1 MCLHTIQHHE
11 ADHILPTV
19 KAVAL
24 PSNKVLRFLLD
35 TGSNVNLI
43 AAGTAN
49 SLRLTKKTHDSRNIP
64 ISLNTVQTS
73 TPLQTQKVN
82 LNLQTHASPISLA
95 FLIVPEIQPIHGRNL
110 KIKVRK
116 KSLSDPFPR
125 QWPLKIDGILSAA
138 TTLQIAKKTIKSVKN
153 YPGLYLWQ
161 TAFGNAIFGHGSTE
175 KTWPLPIKS
184 AYMSATERL
193 SLITEKFLTLYTL
206 PEDTANDNLTEQEL
220 HSMQLLND
228 TLVYSATEKR
238 FTCKLLFKKDAV
250 PVNNY
255 KNAVA
260 RLKSVWTMLKKDSK
274 KRDAYKEAIQKL
286 IDDKRVVRISE
297 KEIKTF
303 KGPIMYL
310 PHSIVHSPTSITT
323 PYRVVYDGSA
333 VIKTN
338 PKVTYN
344 DLLLPGLPLH
354 RELTA
359 ILMKFRQKRYVL
371 NGDIKALFL
380 NVLLHKDHQNLC
392 RFLWQDS
399 YDGPIIT
406 YKFQALLFGLNCSPT
421 IAMAAVQKLTKMV
434 MTDPKSTDHDKLAA
448 ERLANDVYVDDLVTT
463 FNDVTEM
470 EQCYNSINKILA
482 MGSFEMRKWMS
493 NHFRFMKKIPEKI
506 RLPGIVDSNEKAVI
520 PDPTVRSFETTA
532 DDVQLSIKED
542 PSVVTFATGE
552 LDPLQGTKACTKTLG
567 YRYDIKNDLIVF
579 DQYDSLHETTGKVI
593 MRTLASKLAKIFDPL
608 GLVSAFILP
617 ARVLLSKCHDAG
629 FTWTTPLPVN
639 GPIYKDFM
647 HWLQQ
652 TKHLSN
658 VRFKRLAPF
667 DATTHFAICADA
679 CHDGVACTV
688 HAISTI
694 KGKRVSNLLYAKS
707 LLVHKKMRNREMAAK
722 ELSALEMASKV
733 ALYFVQHVGIA
744 KEQITLHTD
753 SMVTAFWIK
762 KNSQE
767 LKPYIATRVRN
778 IQNSGFL
785 VKHIEGKSNPS
796 DLFSRGVLDPRKLM
810 DTAILH
816 GPHFFLWPIHE
827 WPVTEADRKN
837 LDESAFLGG
846 LKKSNV
852 ILSSNMLFISP
863 TSSKSTPHALIDYY
877 SKYSRLIRII
887 ARLFYAVDVFCKRT
901 NVPFTL
907 TNVYRNKAEIY
918 LIKST
923 QKQFYSSEIALLQ
936 KNLRIKKG
944 SQLLPHNV
952 FIDEDGVLRSEGRLL
967 KDDITGEQKMP
978 IILPAS
984 KHSFLLLQHIHES
997 NRHASYGSVLQI
1009 VTQKYFILKA
1019 PSQIEKVIKGCV
1031 RCQRHNNRKHLE
1043 KMASFPD
1050 CRLPQKTT
1058 ESQAFTMVASDYSSA
1073 IRVQRFNLEPL
1084 HTALQQ
1090 TPFNVRVKAK
1100 KKPGRPS
1107 KKEKERSEAEENNE
1121 KNYSLAYIAVYLCL
1135 YSRAIH
1141 IELLPSE
1148 SVNHQVL
1155 SLLRL
1160 VAARGAPKVL
1170 VTDSAANYKNAVH
1183 YINTFQAKWRE
1194 VLDVVGDKFQIDHRT
1209 YVSLGGGSHQSPS
1222 EAYVKVVKHSLMKS
1236 LRGTFLTFTQL
1247 YTLCKEI
1254 EISHN
1259 SRNISA
1265 TTGSRPIG
1273 LQPIQMV
1280 LGRKFQPLLDL
1291 MPVTLNHPKDFNI
1304 KWKEMNNIVE
1314 HFHQI
1319 WSHLYLKFVQKRTKW
1334 TDPESR
1340 ILQQDQVVLVFD
1352 PKLRP
1357 YSFKLAKILQLL
1369 PSKDGKVR
1377 NLMLTYGA
1385 GKPPF
1390 KRATHATIPLAVNL
1404 FHEDLEALQKFQF
1417 NKVNDNR
1424 KKLRIKPATLPV
1436 FSQEK
1441 NPDAITPITPTEIVE
1456 EEDLPLTVIKRPRK
1470 LKLTPYKL
1478 NPRVKNNKNKGVTF
1492 REPLVDLD
1500 TVPND
1505 ANQKPSKHKVSRPD
1519 VSHIDSPSPSLSPI
1533 PTRRTRL
1540 QTNAIK
1546 RVQYRN
1552 LHRKQE

>member
-1 MCLHTIQHHE
+1 MCFNTSQE
-11 ADHILPTV
+11 ASNHILPTILV
-19 KAVAL
+19 KAL
-24 PSNKVLRFLLD
+24 PSKKVLRFLLD

-43 AAGTAN
+43 
-49 SLRLTKKTHDSRNIP
+49 SEQVKKRLRLTSKTHDTKELP
-64 ISLNTVQTS
+64 LSLNTVHTS
-73 TPLQTQKVN
+73 TSLRTHKVN
-82 LNLQTHASPISLA
+82 LNVQTNTSPISLA
-95 FLIVPEIQPIHGRNL
+95 FIVVPEIQPIHGSNPKF
-110 KIKVRK
+110 KIRK
-116 KSLSDPFPR
+116 KSISDPFPR
-125 QWPLKIDGILSAA
+125 KWPCQIDGILSAA
-138 TTLQIAKKTIKSVKN
+138 TTLQIANNTIEPVLN
-153 YPGLYLWQ
+153 HPGLYFWP
-161 TAFGNAIFGHGSTE
+161 TVFGDAIFGQTNNDH
-175 KTWPLPIKS
+175 TWQLPIKS
-184 AYMSATERL
+184 TYMSATERL

-206 PEDTANDNLTEQEL
+206 PEDSAKDDLTEQEQ

-228 TLVYSATEKR
+228 TLVYSPEEKR

-260 RLKSVWTMLKKDSK
+260 RLKSVWSMLEKDRK

-286 IDDKRVVRISE
+286 IDDKRVVRVSPQE
-297 KEIKTF
+297 QQSF

-392 RFLWQDS
+392 RFLWQERS
-399 YDGPIIT
+399 DGPIIT

-434 MTDPKSTDHDKLAA
+434 MSDPKSTDHDKMAA
-448 ERLANDVYVDDLVTT
+448 ERLASDVYVDDLVTT
-463 FNDVTEM
+463 FEDAKQM
-470 EQCYNSINKILA
+470 EHCYNSINKILA

-493 NHFRFMKKIPEKI
+493 NHFRFMRKIPEKI
-506 RLPGIVDSNEKAVI
+506 RLPGIVDSNNKTTV
-520 PDPTVRSFETTA
+520 PDPTVRSFETTPE
-532 DDVQLSIKED
+532 DVQLSVKDD
-542 PSVVTFATGE
+542 PSITTFGAGE

-579 DQYDSLHETTGKVI
+579 DQYDSLHETNGKVI

-617 ARVLLSKCHDAG
+617 ARILLSRCHDAG
-629 FTWTTPLPVN
+629 FTWTTPLPQN
-639 GPIYKDFM
+639 GPIYKEFM
-647 HWLQQ
+647 QWLEK
-652 TKHLSN
+652 TKHLSKLKFN
-658 VRFKRLAPF
+658 RLAPF
-667 DATTHFAICADA
+667 NDKTHFAVCADA
-679 CHDGVACTV
+679 CQDGVACTV
-688 HAISTI
+688 HAISVLD
-694 KGKRVSNLLYAKS
+694 GKTVSNLLYAKS
-707 LLVHKKMRNREMAAK
+707 LLVHKKIRTREMAAK
-722 ELSALEMASKV
+722 ELSALEMATKV
-733 ALYFVQHVGIA
+733 ALYFVQHLGIK

-767 LKPYIATRVRN
+767 LKPYIATRVRK
-778 IQNSGFL
+778 IQESGFV
-785 VKHIEGKSNPS
+785 VKHIEGKENPS
-796 DLFSRGVLDPRKLM
+796 DIYSRGVTDPRKLM
-810 DTAILH
+810 DSFVLH
-816 GPHFFLWPIHE
+816 GPKFFLRPLRE
-827 WPVTEADRKN
+827 WPVTKADRKN
-837 LDESAFLGG
+837 LDESAFLEG
-846 LKKSNV
+846 LRKSNV

-863 TSSKSTPHALIDYY
+863 ISSKTTPHALIDYY
-877 SKYSRLIRII
+877 SSYNRLLRII
-887 ARLFYAVDVFCKRT
+887 ALLYYAADILRKRT
-901 NVPFTL
+901 NEPFSL
-907 TNVYRNKAEIY
+907 SNEYRKKAEEY

-923 QKQFYSSEIALLQ
+923 QAQFFSKELALLKRNVRLQ
-936 KNLRIKKG
+936 RGSPLKNY
-944 SQLLPHNV
+944 NV
-952 FIDEDGVLRSEGRLL
+952 FVDANGVIRSEGRML

-984 KHSFLLLQHIHES
+984 KHSFLLLKHIHEIHK
-997 NRHASYGSVLQI
+997 HATYNSILQI
-1009 VTQKYFILKA
+1009 VTQKYFILRA

-1031 RCQRHNNRKHLE
+1031 RCQRHNNRRHLE
-1043 KMASFPD
+1043 KMASLPD

-1073 IRVQRFNLEPL
+1073 VRVQRFNLEPV

-1100 KKPGRPS
+1100 KKPGRPTN
-1107 KKEKERSEAEENNE
+1107 EERERSEENTKTDN
-1121 KNYSLAYIAVYLCL
+1121 NFSLAYIAVYLCL

-1148 SVNHQVL
+1148 SVNHQIL

-1160 VAARGAPKVL
+1160 IASRGAPKVL
-1170 VTDSAANYKNAVH
+1170 VTDSAANYKNAVQ
-1183 YINTFQAKWRE
+1183 YINNFQSKWRQ
-1194 VLDVVGDKFQIDHRT
+1194 VLDVVGDRFEIIHKT

-1222 EAYVKVVKHSLMKS
+1222 EAYIKVVKHALMKS
-1236 LRGTFLTFTQL
+1236 IRGTFLTFTQL

-1265 TTGSRPIG
+1265 TTGKIPTG
-1273 LQPIQMV
+1273 LQPIQLV
-1280 LGRKFQPLLDL
+1280 LGRKYQPLLDL

-1314 HFHQI
+1314 HFHLL
-1319 WSHLYLKFVQKRTKW
+1319 WSALYLKFVQDRTKW

-1340 ILQQDQVVLVFD
+1340 ILQPDQVVLIFD

-1357 YSFKLAKILQLL
+1357 YSFKLARILKLI
-1369 PSKDGKVR
+1369 PSKDGKIR
-1377 NLMLTYGA
+1377 NLMLTYGD

-1404 FHEDLEALQKFQF
+1404 FNEDLEALQKFQLQ
-1417 NKVNDNR
+1417 KVNANR
-1424 KKLRIKPATLPV
+1424 KLLHLPPASKPSIKDKSTKSSV
-1436 FSQEK
+1436 
-1441 NPDAITPITPTEIVE
+1441 TPITPVAVADVS
-1456 EEDLPLTVIKRPRK
+1456 DLSQVKINRPRK
-1470 LKLTPYKL
+1470 KFLTPSKL
-1478 NPRVKNNKNKGVTF
+1478 NPRVKNRKRKMVTF
-1492 REPLVDLD
+1492 RDPIEDSDDDLPI
-1500 TVPND
+1500 VNLH
-1505 ANQKPSKHKVSRPD
+1505 NPD
-1519 VSHIDSPSPSLSPI
+1519 RKTKNSQPKELSTDVHVTGSSTPH
-1533 PTRRTRL
+1533 PKRTRL
-1540 QTNAIK
+1540 QTNSIK
-1546 RVQYRN
+1546 RVRYQ
-1552 LHRKQE
+1552 L